1 MRRALAERGR
11 DPDEVGIVGSLPA
24 QWDEVAGARRLDL
37 GRTMAAVPRLRE
49 IGITDFRIAAS
60 ALRWRTS
67 TLEGLEEVVTAFR
80 SASG

>member
-1 MRRALAERGR
+1 M
-11 DPDEVGIVGSLPA
+11 GIVGSLPA
-24 QWDEVAGARRLDL
+24 QWDEVGGARRLDL

-67 TLEGLEEVVTAFR
+67 TLEGLEEVVAAFR